1 MTDNDDLI
9 IPGFRFS
16 AAKAGVK
23 YESRLDV
30 GLILADGPCSAAGLF
45 TTNRLQAPA
54 IKMDRQRLQKNGAA
68 RAVIVNSGNANT
80 CVGGSGIIAA
90 RNITDALANVLNI
103 NKSLCL
109 MSSTG
114 VIGEPLPENK
124 IIDKIP
130 ELVQKASED
139 GLPRFAR
146 AIMTTD
152 TRAKTATRQLKINNR
167 RVKVAGAAKG
177 SGMIMPNMATML
189 AYLMTDAGVDPP
201 LLREMLRRA
210 ARDSFNAVTVD
221 GDTSTS
227 DTALVMASGKSAVD
241 CNKKAA
247 RNALQEA
254 LNEVCLELA
263 ESIAADGEGATRLV
277 RVIVKGAKTGNEA
290 DKVARR
296 IANSPL
302 VKTAVHAADP
312 NWGRIMAAAGSAGVT
327 LDMQKV
333 SLEFQNKGKDAVK
346 VVKDGG
352 LHPAYS
358 EKKAEKIL
366 SRKEV
371 DIVVALGRGN
381 ESRTLLTC
389 DLSDDYVK
397 INAEYRS

>member
-1 MTDNDDLI
+1 MTDNNDLI

-23 YESRLDV
+23 YENRLDA
-30 GLILADGPCSAAGLF
+30 GLILADAPCSAAGLF
-45 TTNRLQAPA
+45 TKNRLQAPA

-68 RAVIVNSGNANT
+68 RAVIVNAGNANT
-80 CVGGSGIIAA
+80 CVGESGIIAA
-90 RNITDALANVLNI
+90 RNITAALANALGV

-130 ELVQKASED
+130 ELVKKASD
-139 GLPRFAR
+139 GGMPRFAR

-152 TRAKTATRQLKINNR
+152 TRVKIASREFKTNNR

-189 AYLMTDAGVDPP
+189 AYIVTDARVETP
-201 LLREMLRRA
+201 LLQEMLRQA
-210 ARDSFNAVTVD
+210 AHGSLNAVTVD

-227 DTALVMASGKSAVD
+227 DTALVMASGKSGVD
-241 CNKKAA
+241 CGAKTA

-263 ESIAADGEGATRLV
+263 ESIAADGEGSTRLV
-277 RVIVKGAKTGNEA
+277 RVIVRGAKTEKEA
-290 DKVARR
+290 DKTARR

-312 NWGRIMAAAGSAGVT
+312 NWGRIMAAAGSAGVA

-333 SLEFQNKGKDAVK
+333 SLEFQTKGKAAVK

-358 EKKAEKIL
+358 EKKAEEIL
-366 SRKEV
+366 SGKEV
-371 DIVVALGRGN
+371 DIVLTLGRGDK
-381 ESRTLLTC
+381 SRTLFTC
-389 DLSDDYVK
+389 DLSSEYVK